1 MSRVKKRWKTFAH
14 VTESENLGY
23 MWLFFFF
30 PSIFSKRPL
39 INKTVVFKLCFMLL
53 I

>member
-23 MWLFFFF
+23 MWLLLFFCFNLQ
-30 PSIFSKRPL
+30 REA
-39 INKTVVFKLCFMLL
+39 IN
-53 I
+53 

>member
-23 MWLFFFF
+23 MWLLFFFF
-30 PSIFSKRPL
+30 CFSPQQEAIK
-39 INKTVVFKLCFMLL
+39 
-53 I
+53 

>member
-1 MSRVKKRWKTFAH
+1 MSRVKKRGKTFAH

-30 PSIFSKRPL
+30 SFNL
-39 INKTVVFKLCFMLL
+39 QQEAIN
-53 I
+53 